1 MMLPS
6 SCTVATVQ
14 PKTKFSLSNSWASTD
29 VIYSLILSKQSYVII
44 MYQYAGRSGNSHVVM
59 RLSID
64 SVAQKHTASLTGNTA
79 YAGNFG
85 LWQGSLIS
93 GAHKVT
99 LDYRSPVTTSNTVSR
114 NLDWKQSYSHVIW
127 HNRALTPISR

>member
-1 MMLPS
+1 
-6 SCTVATVQ
+6 
-14 PKTKFSLSNSWASTD
+14 
-29 VIYSLILSKQSYVII
+29 
-44 MYQYAGRSGNSHVVM
+44 MYQYAGHCGNSHVVM

-85 LWQGSLIS
+85 LWQGSLTS

-99 LDYRSPVTTSNTVSR
+99 LDYRSPVATSNRVSP
-114 NLDWKQSYSHVIW
+114 NLDWKQSFSHAVW
-127 HNRALTPISR
+127 HNRALTLISC